1 MDKNEK
7 KDNPLEMYLS
17 DIYTIP
23 ISLSGLPAMNIP
35 IGQVDGLPI
44 GMQICSNYLGE
55 NIIFL
60 LSHYL
65 EKHYK

>member
-1 MDKNEK
+1 
-7 KDNPLEMYLS
+7 
-17 DIYTIP
+17 
-23 ISLSGLPAMNIP
+23 MNIP
-35 IGQVDGLPI
+35 IGQVDELPI